1 MATIKVKSGIFGK
14 TLAEALQRA
23 QPGDRI
29 LLAPGEYAIDPFPIY
44 RLTFVGAGEDPS
56 DVVLQTRVNVTGT
69 ASFRGLT
76 LRAPHFSNAVHMPQ
90 AGAETSFEQC
100 IVQGDP
106 AGKYPTIYGVGS
118 ALSLQGCEVRSVP
131 GAQAITLRTGGR
143 LAAWHST
150 LGNVSVTAGS
160 ISLSHTA
167 AASIAAVSRSRI
179 DADVLEVTPD
189 PGQRSLVIQ
198 GETVCRI
205 GRLDAPRGEGQA
217 LCEESSLEI
226 GEAHLP
232 EGEELVVIA
241 KGAGLVR
248 SDSPSVRVHD
258 PDAPPVPQEIHWP
271 LAAARSF
278 LREIQPKAKAGD
290 TLVLDAGDYYLDDV
304 GNMLSLRMHL
314 RGSGSGRTVL
324 HGCLATYEEAEVSI
338 TGLTLRARAAS
349 NAVQAAQGSTLALED
364 VTVEPSDATELPA
377 IYLGRGSSTTLTGC
391 TVEAAAD
398 QQRGLVDV
406 DSADLAAHDSDL
418 GWLRVVSGG
427 TARLTSCDAL
437 MVLAGTGAEVTGDVT
452 LHPNEDEKRQ
462 VVANSGATVHL
473 GRVDAEFEQL
483 EMYSGAS
490 SLRIDELRTPPGA
503 STYVLREDGGEA
515 TVTGRGVEH
524 LDDDPAAS
532 PAPAA
537 TPAAASDDGT
547 AVETAA
553 AAAEESDVRDPAM
566 PVPVAAG
573 TGGES
578 PADDGRDGT
587 EPAPE
592 DALAEIMGLTGLDTV
607 KEQIQGFT
615 QMVRFNQIRAQRGLR
630 TTEMSMHSLFLG
642 NPGTGK
648 TTVARLLG
656 RVLHEAGAIST
667 DTFVEVGRRDLV
679 SDRIGAS
686 AKKTV
691 DVLESA
697 RGGVLFIDE
706 AYSLYQEKNNE
717 FAQEAVDALIAFM
730 ENHRDSVVVIFAGY
744 ADRMQDFLRMNPGL
758 QSRVPNRFDFE
769 DYSPQEIAEIGYRDL
784 LANDYVVDE
793 ERYRRTL
800 SALYGRSADRS
811 NGRWVRNLNESLV
824 KEMVRRVMAAPS
836 SGMEDL
842 THIRDEDL
850 AAIAGGSSEHKER
863 TAEALLEE
871 LDRMVGLAPV
881 KTWVRSLVNRV
892 ALDRQRL
899 ELDGDT
905 QRPSYHMVFSGNP
918 GTGKTT
924 VARLIAQLFHN
935 LGVLSTPQV
944 KVVERSSLVGTWIGH
959 TEQRTAAAV
968 DEAMGGV
975 LFVDEA
981 YQLTVEAS
989 PNDFGKLAVETLMTR
1004 LENDRDRF
1012 VAIFAGYTEPM
1023 DEFLAANPGL
1033 RSRIPLV
1040 IEFPDFT
1047 PEEVARIVSATLAP
1061 RWEFDGDLLEQVA
1074 AEAYRD
1080 VPEHDRSNGR
1090 WARNFAERVEAL
1102 HSDHVAA
1109 HGLIGDAVRRIAPEV
1124 IRAAAGRT

>member
-1 MATIKVKSGIFGK
+1 MATIKVKSGMFGK
-14 TLAEALQRA
+14 TLGEALHLA
-23 QPGDRI
+23 KPGDKI
-29 LLAPGEYAIDPFPIY
+29 QLAPGEYVIETIPIY
-44 RLTFVGAGEDPS
+44 HLTFQGVGSDPS
-56 DVVLQTRVNVTGT
+56 EVVLQTRVDVTGN
-69 ASFRGLT
+69 AAFRDLT
-76 LRAPHFSNAVHMPQ
+76 LRAPHFSNAVHMPKP
-90 AGAETSFEQC
+90 GARATLDRC
-100 IVQGDP
+100 IIVGDP
-106 AGKYPTIYGVGS
+106 AGKYPALYCKGGL
-118 ALSLQGCEVRSVP
+118 LSLRECEVRGAP
-131 GAQAITLRTGGR
+131 GAQTITLQTGSTFT
-143 LAAWHST
+143 AEQST
-150 LGNVSVTAGS
+150 LGHVWATAS
-160 ISLSHTA
+160 TATLSHTA
-167 AASIAAVSRSRI
+167 ASSIIASSRSRI
-179 DADVLEVTPD
+179 DADVLKVA
-189 PGQRSLVIQ
+189 PGPGKRSLVLE

-205 GRLDAPRGEGQA
+205 GRLDAPRGEWEA

-226 GEAHLP
+226 GEAILP
-232 EGEELVVIA
+232 AGEEYLVIA

-248 SDSPSVRVHD
+248 SDSPSVRIHD
-258 PDAPPVPQEIHWP
+258 PDAPPVPKEVHWP
-271 LAAARSF
+271 LSAARAF
-278 LREIQPKAKAGD
+278 MREIQPKVKAGD
-290 TLVLDAGDYYLDDV
+290 TIVLDPGEYYLDDV
-304 GNMLSLRMHL
+304 GAMLSIRMHL
-314 RGSGSGRTVL
+314 RGSGSDRTVL
-324 HGCLATYEEAEVSI
+324 HGCLATYEDAEASI
-338 TGLTLRARAAS
+338 SGLTLRARATS
-349 NAVQAAQGSTLALED
+349 NAVQAAQGSTLTLED
-364 VTVEPSDATELPA
+364 VLLEPSDGTELA
-377 IYLGRGSSTTLTGC
+377 AVYLGRGASATFTGC
-391 TVEAAAD
+391 TVAAASD
-398 QQRGLVDV
+398 QQRGVVDV
-406 DSADLAAHDSDL
+406 DGADLVADDSAL
-418 GWLRVVSGG
+418 GWLRVVGGG
-427 TARLTSCDAL
+427 TARLTNCDAL
-437 MVLAGTGAEVTGDVT
+437 MVLAGSGADVTGDVT
-452 LHPNEDEKRQ
+452 LHDNEDEKRQ
-462 VVANSGATVHL
+462 VVALGGATVHL

-483 EMYSGAS
+483 EMYSSAAE
-490 SLRIDELRTPPGA
+490 LRIDELRTPPGA
-503 STYVLREDGGEA
+503 STYVVREDGGEA
-515 TVTGRGVEH
+515 TVTGRGVEY
-524 LDDDPAAS
+524 LDDEPAAAAPQGS
-532 PAPAA
+532 VTTAAPQAAASVETAEAAAGEGALEPAGPAPASVGA
-537 TPAAASDDGT
+537 GD
-547 AVETAA
+547 
-553 AAAEESDVRDPAM
+553 
-566 PVPVAAG
+566 PVPADADSGETDAA
-573 TGGES
+573 
-578 PADDGRDGT
+578 P
-587 EPAPE
+587 P
-592 DALAEIMGLTGLDTV
+592 DALAEILALTGLETV

-615 QMVRFNQIRAQRGLR
+615 QMVRFNQIRAQSGLR
-630 TTEMSMHSLFLG
+630 TTGMSMHSLFLG

-656 RVLHEAGAIST
+656 RVLHESGAISS

-717 FAQEAVDALIAFM
+717 FAQEAVDALITFM
-730 ENHRDSVVVIFAGY
+730 ENNRDGVVVIFAGY

-769 DYSPQEIAEIGYRDL
+769 DYSPRQIAEIGYRDL
-784 LANDYVVDE
+784 LSNDYVVDE
-793 ERYRRTL
+793 ERYRRTVT
-800 SALYGRSADRS
+800 ALYGRSTDRS

-836 SGMEDL
+836 SAVEDL

-850 AAIAGGSSEHKER
+850 AAIGGGSSEHKER
-863 TAEALLEE
+863 TVEALLEE
-871 LDRMVGLAPV
+871 LDQMVGLAPV

-944 KVVERSSLVGTWIGH
+944 KVVERSSLVGSWIGH

-981 YQLTVEAS
+981 YQLTVEAT

-1040 IEFPDFT
+1040 IEFPDFS
-1047 PEEVARIVSATLAP
+1047 PQEVARIVSATLAP
-1061 RWEFDGDLLEQVA
+1061 RWEFDGDLLEEAA
-1074 AEAYRD
+1074 AEAYQNL
-1080 VPEHDRSNGR
+1080 PEHDRSNGR
-1090 WARNFAERVEAL
+1090 WARNFAERIEAL

-1109 HGLIGDAVRRIAPEV
+1109 RGLTGEAVRRIDPEV
-1124 IRAAAGRT
+1124 IRTAAGRGQ